1 MLGTLTGVFAG
12 VAIGMLCAPASG
24 AKRDKRS
31 PDGAGQLRR
40 KFNQLIGASADELDE
55 LKDVFSSEISG
66 LKDDVRERVLQ
77 LIKATKASGN
87 NIRRTS
93 YAVTYAVNR
102 KAIGYR
108 L

>member
-1 MLGTLTGVFAG
+1 MSTQKVMLGTLTGVLAG

-24 AKRDKRS
+24 AETRQKIA
-31 PDGAGQLRR
+31 DGAGALRK
-40 KFNQLIGASADELDE
+40 KFNRLMGASADELDE

-66 LKDDVRERVLQ
+66 LKEDVRERVLQ

-87 NIRRTS
+87 NIREQAT
-93 YAVTYAVNR
+93 
-102 KAIGYR
+102 